1 MSFIVGHIPGGL
13 PSRLANDAK
22 EAVCMDNLVLTM
34 SSGYVNVTEVIPA
47 TPPHNNL
54 SKEVRLCPVQFS
66 AVLLYKLKE
75 PNCTAEYG
83 TILKQFIPLPLMK
96 PCHPSSL
103 HILPRALPTDIWY
116 SFRPALWTWYKIFN
130 LSRGET
136 TVLETAPATPPA
148 QKAAVKGVETNAR
161 KFNATLEGDTVTG
174 FLPRSARISTSR
186 RV

>member
-1 MSFIVGHIPGGL
+1 MVGHIPGGL

-22 EAVCMDNLVLTM
+22 EAVWMDNLVLTM
-34 SSGYVNVTEVIPA
+34 SSGYVKVTEVIPA
-47 TPPHNNL
+47 TPPHNNR

-66 AVLLYKLKE
+66 VVLLYKLKE

-96 PCHPSSL
+96 PCQPSSL
-103 HILPRALPTDIWY
+103 HILPSALPTDIWY

-174 FLPRSARISTSR
+174 FLPRSACRSTSR